1 MGSSRGAN
9 RFKDYVIIPISPAH
23 PWLGCGWA
31 RERKTTYKK
40 KPRARA
46 ARRARPTLIRTEV
59 IKMIK
64 ADAIEYINNRMSIE
78 LEQAPK
84 QSNGYDTYI
93 CPFCGNGSGS
103 NGDGLSTVDGKCYK
117 CFKCD
122 FYGDY
127 LDILKKQHGT
137 DDMWDIFTLYN
148 IVIDTGLPDISKGFD
163 VRSRERRITTR
174 PKKPEVPAV
183 DHTEYYKLC
192 NSRASQT
199 DYFSQ
204 RGISTETIN
213 RFMLGYDP
221 AWKHPNVP
229 NAPLT
234 ARAIIPASK
243 YSYTARATSSTL
255 VRLKSLRKIGR
266 LR

>member
-1 MGSSRGAN
+1 
-9 RFKDYVIIPISPAH
+9 
-23 PWLGCGWA
+23 
-31 RERKTTYKK
+31 
-40 KPRARA
+40 
-46 ARRARPTLIRTEV
+46 
-59 IKMIK
+59 MIK